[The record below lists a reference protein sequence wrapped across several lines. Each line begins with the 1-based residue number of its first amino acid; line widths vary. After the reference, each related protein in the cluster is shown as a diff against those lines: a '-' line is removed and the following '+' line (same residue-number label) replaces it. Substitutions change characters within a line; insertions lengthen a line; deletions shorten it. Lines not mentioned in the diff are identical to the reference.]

1 MGQMGLFKV
10 EETDHLQEHVLLQQS
25 ADGDPL
31 AFEALY
37 TRYLPKLYHYI
48 YRFTRLPEE
57 DIMDIC
63 QDLFLKLWDRKE
75 LLMTIKSL
83 DIYLKRSGKN
93 ALLDR
98 LKHGQFKVN
107 LHEQYSQG
115 KEQHRATTE
124 ELLQFSEYS
133 QLAQQAILQLSPR
146 KQEIFRLRMEQD
158 MSLDEIAAYLKI
170 SKSRVKQSIYEAKDE
185 IRLFLKQQG
194 ALFLTLF
201 FLHY

>member
-1 MGQMGLFKV
+1 MGFIKV
-10 EETDHLQEHVLLQQS
+10 EGTDHIQEHVLLQRS
-25 ADGDPL
+25 ADGDSQ
-31 AFEALY
+31 AFELLY

-48 YRFTRLPEE
+48 YRFTSLPDD

-75 LLMTIKSL
+75 LLITIRSL
-83 DIYLKRSGKN
+83 DVYLKRSGKN

-107 LHEQYSQG
+107 LHKQYSLG
-115 KEQHRATTE
+115 KEEHRATTE

-158 MSLDEIAAYLKI
+158 MSLDEIAEFLHI

-185 IRLFLKQQG
+185 IRLFLKQRG
-194 ALFLTLF
+194 GLFLIIF

>member
-1 MGQMGLFKV
+1 MGQTGLFKV
-10 EETDHLQEHVLLQQS
+10 EGTDQLQEHILLQQS
-25 ADGDPL
+25 ADGDSQ
-31 AFEALY
+31 AFEMLY

-48 YRFTRLPEE
+48 FRFTSLPEE

-75 LLMTIKSL
+75 LLITIRSL
-83 DIYLKRSGKN
+83 DVYLKRSGRN
-93 ALLDR
+93 ALIDR
-98 LKHGQFKVN
+98 MKHGQFKVN
-107 LHEQYSQG
+107 LHEQYSQS

-133 QLAQQAILQLSPR
+133 QLAQQAISQLSPR

-158 MSLDEIAAYLKI
+158 MSLDEIANLLNI
-170 SKSRVKQSIYEAKDE
+170 SKSRVKQSIYEAKDD
-185 IRLFLKQQG
+185 IRLFLKQRG
-194 ALFLTLF
+194 ALFLILF